1 MYLNIIKD
9 MYDKPTTNIILT
21 SEKLKRLLP
30 RSRKKSLFNIVLE
43 VLTRTI
49 SKINRSSQW
58 GGKSKTVSVC
68 S

>member
-9 MYDKPTTNIILT
+9 IYDKPTNNIILT

-30 RSRKKSLFNIVLE
+30 RSREKSLFNIVLA

-49 SKINRSSQW
+49 SKIY
-58 GGKSKTVSVC
+58 K
-68 S
+68 